1 MLSGWSNAK
10 DLNKKIDALMQSAI
24 EAETPGC
31 NLGIMQK
38 GEFLHKAGYGL
49 ANLELNV
56 PLECVLFRS
65 IVALFAWHLVL
76 FYCLWPLPLCV
87 RFLQLSSFSLHS
99 AFALF
104 YCCEC
109 FTYHSS

>member
-1 MLSGWSNAK
+1 
-10 DLNKKIDALMQSAI
+10 MQSAI

-56 PLECVLFRS
+56 LLDGNQVHRMASVSKQFTAMAVLM
-65 IVALFAWHLVL
+65 LVEQGKIDL
-76 FYCLWPLPLCV
+76 DQDIHIYLP
-87 RFLQLSSFSLHS
+87 
-99 AFALF
+99 
-104 YCCEC
+104 
-109 FTYHSS
+109 